1 MPTFTI
7 IIGPDRLFVDAR
19 VSRSKHLV
27 FDPLSPDV
35 VDEPPQLLCLVLGP
49 EADEHRQDLGTEGMV
64 GPISFL
70 YTCIPH
76 CYQSKP
82 SEGQAL
88 VP

>member
-1 MPTFTI
+1 MSTLKI
-7 IIGPDRLFVDAR
+7 IVGPDWLFVDPP
-19 VSRSKHLV
+19 VSRSKHLA

-76 CYQSKP
+76 RYQSKP